1 MELRQIHYFLT
12 VAEHGGFSQAS
23 VALGVTQPNISRQI
37 KLLEAEWGWRLFT
50 RSGRGVTLTPEGEVA
65 HREMKKAYR
74 VLQQGLK
81 TMHRENSSQN
91 LRIGYAPSLSANLLQ
106 QTIRRY
112 SSAHPETTLSLH
124 DLSNEELRQG
134 IENGSLDAILTA
146 EFTSD
151 LITWHPVYSLPQIVV
166 APADHPLLQTDQ
178 IPVSA
183 LHRQRLLMF
192 SRHDYPQ
199 YWATILEYCQSH
211 QVNPIIAGEFDGI
224 ESLLT
229 AMQAGLGIAILSQNV
244 LLSADLTYATLAE
257 PPPLIKV
264 STGIANYQAPSPTLQ
279 AFLDH
284 IPPMDS
290 TKNATHPKG
299 SPPR

>member
-1 MELRQIHYFLT
+1 
-12 VAEHGGFSQAS
+12 
-23 VALGVTQPNISRQI
+23 
-37 KLLEAEWGWRLFT
+37 
-50 RSGRGVTLTPEGEVA
+50 
-65 HREMKKAYR
+65 
-74 VLQQGLK
+74 
-81 TMHRENSSQN
+81 
-91 LRIGYAPSLSANLLQ
+91 
-106 QTIRRY
+106 
-112 SSAHPETTLSLH
+112 
-124 DLSNEELRQG
+124 
-134 IENGSLDAILTA
+134 
-146 EFTSD
+146 
-151 LITWHPVYSLPQIVV
+151 
-166 APADHPLLQTDQ
+166 
-178 IPVSA
+178 
-183 LHRQRLLMF
+183 MF